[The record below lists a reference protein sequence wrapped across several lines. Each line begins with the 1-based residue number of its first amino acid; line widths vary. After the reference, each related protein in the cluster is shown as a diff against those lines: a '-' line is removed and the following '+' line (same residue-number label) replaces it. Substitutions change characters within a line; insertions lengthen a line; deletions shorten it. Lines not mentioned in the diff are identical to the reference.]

1 MPTLTSPS
9 NSVVLVSAL
18 ITMFAMSCP
27 EATWAQGSTRPGLR
41 VGELSTVFVRDQ
53 AGQETRGKLLR
64 LDDSALVILVDGTP
78 REFELSRVSRVQKR
92 GDSLRNGALIGSA
105 IGFGL
110 GLLVAGE
117 ADCRTS
123 SGYDN
128 CGAGPRTA
136 FALMSTAVYG
146 LMGAGIDALIQGR
159 TTIYESPRSIAF
171 SHAPGRIGANVTFR
185 W

>member
-1 MPTLTSPS
+1 
-9 NSVVLVSAL
+9 
-18 ITMFAMSCP
+18 MFATSFS
-27 EATWAQGSTRPGLR
+27 EAVWAQGPTPPGLR

-53 AGQETRGKLLR
+53 AGQETKGKLLR
-64 LDDSALVILVDGTP
+64 LDDRALVILVDGTP

-110 GLLVAGE
+110 GFLVGGLS
-117 ADCRTS
+117 DCYAAS
-123 SGYDN
+123 EY

-136 FALMSTAVYG
+136 FVLTSTAVYG
-146 LMGAGIDALIQGR
+146 LLGAGIDALIQGR
-159 TTIYESPRSIAF
+159 TTLYRGPSAIAV
-171 SHAPGRIGANVTFR
+171 SHPPGRVAANVTIR